1 MIMKFKSVLAILFFS
16 LLAMTTTSQAQSAL
30 DNKYFA
36 QQLEIDNKK
45 RAKRAEKKRKREA
58 AAAAAAAATPAPV
71 TAAPV
76 AKPAQAVNQAT
87 NNVPAMMGDCK
98 QIQAHYKKMC
108 MTKGDMVRWI
118 K

>member
-1 MIMKFKSVLAILFFS
+1 MKFKSVLAILFFS

-58 AAAAAAAATPAPV
+58 AAAAAAATPAPV

-76 AKPAQAVNQAT
+76 AKPTQAVNQAT
-87 NNVPAMMGDCK
+87 NNAPAMMGDCK